1 MVVCF
6 DLAMLNRILLLLLLI
21 LPGTAPAGIILVV
34 GDSLSAAYGIPVE
47 QGWVS
52 LLQDRLDTRDYP
64 FRIVN
69 ASISGDTTAN
79 ARARLPDALASHAP
93 AVVLLELG
101 GNDGL
106 RGLSLAAMKDNLA
119 AMISSAQEAGAQV
132 LLVGVQLPPNYGPRY
147 TERFQAVYRELAR
160 ERDLALLP
168 SLVDGIGTEQNLMQA
183 DGIHPNAAAQ
193 PLIRDRVWEA
203 LVPLLERTDNIRALA
218 NPGLNAVSTD
228 TGKPAH

>member
-1 MVVCF
+1 MVS
-6 DLAMLNRILLLLLLI
+6 AQ
-21 LPGTAPAGIILVV
+21 IILVV

-52 LLQDRLDTRDYP
+52 LLQQRLDSAGYHH
-64 FRIVN
+64 RIVN

-79 ARARLPDALASHAP
+79 ARARLEPALASHKP

-119 AMISSAQEAGAQV
+119 AMISSAREAGAQV
-132 LLVGVQLPPNYGPRY
+132 LLIGMQLPPNYGPRY
-147 TERFQAVYRELAR
+147 TERFQAIYRELAR

-168 SLVDGIGTEQNLMQA
+168 SLVDGIGTERDLMQA
-183 DGIHPNAAAQ
+183 DGIHPNASAQ
-193 PLIRDRVWEA
+193 PLIRDRVWKV
-203 LVPLLERTDNIRALA
+203 LVPLLE
-218 NPGLNAVSTD
+218 
-228 TGKPAH
+228 PAGR